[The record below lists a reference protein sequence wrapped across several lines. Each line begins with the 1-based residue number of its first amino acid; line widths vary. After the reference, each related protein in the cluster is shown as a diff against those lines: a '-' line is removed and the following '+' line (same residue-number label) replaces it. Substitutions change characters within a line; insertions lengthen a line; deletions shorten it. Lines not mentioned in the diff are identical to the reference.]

1 MGRVE
6 SEGLWGGGDEK
17 GRMGEEGWGRRA
29 SQGHCGGG
37 WRMEGGRVGGAGS
50 EGQLW
55 VGMGE
60 RIEGAGG
67 GAAED
72 ESRGLV

>member
-1 MGRVE
+1 MGRT
-6 SEGLWGGGDEK
+6 
-17 GRMGEEGWGRRA
+17 A

-50 EGQLW
+50 QGQLW

>member
-1 MGRVE
+1 MGRT
-6 SEGLWGGGDEK
+6 
-17 GRMGEEGWGRRA
+17 A

-55 VGMGE
+55 VGMGGG
-60 RIEGAGG
+60 IEGAGG

-72 ESRGLV
+72 ESGA

>member
-1 MGRVE
+1 
-6 SEGLWGGGDEK
+6 
-17 GRMGEEGWGRRA
+17 
-29 SQGHCGGG
+29 
-37 WRMEGGRVGGAGS
+37 MEGGRVGGAGS

-72 ESRGLV
+72 ESRGLVKLHFFSFRTAGFRFPPGHWVRQ